1 MPDVDSSTSPTVEI
15 AAPRPPR
22 LRARARFNQ
31 AMRIVRRAHL
41 YTGLFMTPWVF
52 LYGISG
58 MLLNHPDQFPDQAPT
73 YFGPTTLESVPPPA
87 WAYGE
92 SVGESDAFVAQVL
105 ADERGETT
113 ATAEEYAGE
122 LPDTGVLSIL
132 CDGSGVPRA
141 LVEVT
146 GVTTSGEDVVESFK
160 VVYQA

>member
-1 MPDVDSSTSPTVEI
+1 MEQPEVDLSEI
-15 AAPRPPR
+15 EFDHEE
-22 LRARARFNQ
+22 LRVFWELARYHAK
-31 AMRIVRRAHL
+31 
-41 YTGLFMTPWVF
+41 
-52 LYGISG
+52 
-58 MLLNHPDQFPDQAPT
+58 LNAAPT

-92 SVGESDAFVAQVL
+92 SAGESDEFVARVL
-105 ADERGETT
+105 ADEQGETT

-122 LPDTGVLSIL
+122 LPETGVLSIL

-146 GVTTSGEDVVESFK
+146 GVTVTGEDVVESFK